1 MSWFISKSPDAF
13 IFITVFSSSKDSLC
27 PFFPFSAN
35 ELDRS
40 KWDEDWDKSR
50 GAFPFSEKLGEISDK
65 IGSTID
71 DTLNKFRKKERDDSP
86 DRIRWTVCTLHNA
99 WLNAGFRM
107 DPGYTLELTHPF
119 MVGLIVVVMTTADWL
134 PFCLQKS
141 HHMLPFRCFLASV
154 SHLFAV
160 L

>member
-1 MSWFISKSPDAF
+1 MPVELHKSLSF
-13 IFITVFSSSKDSLC
+13 SFFVFFL
-27 PFFPFSAN
+27 PAN

-86 DRIRWTVCTLHNA
+86 DRIR
-99 WLNAGFRM
+99 
-107 DPGYTLELTHPF
+107 
-119 MVGLIVVVMTTADWL
+119 
-134 PFCLQKS
+134 
-141 HHMLPFRCFLASV
+141 
-154 SHLFAV
+154 
-160 L
+160 

>member
-1 MSWFISKSPDAF
+1 MLLS
-13 IFITVFSSSKDSLC
+13 VFTLLYCCSSIVTKCLFV
-27 PFFPFSAN
+27 PILSAN

-86 DRIRWTVCTLHNA
+86 DRIR
-99 WLNAGFRM
+99 
-107 DPGYTLELTHPF
+107 
-119 MVGLIVVVMTTADWL
+119 
-134 PFCLQKS
+134 
-141 HHMLPFRCFLASV
+141 
-154 SHLFAV
+154 
-160 L
+160 